1 MYFNNITFVLCRCL
15 VFAQPQ
21 LSSSIGSLE
30 LSGEQC
36 PGTLTLTCDA
46 RNFGPIDSINW
57 FVGGERVAEFDYNA
71 DSTPFTTTT
80 TRPDLLNATVQL
92 TSATFTGG
100 QFSFIN
106 FTLSASVS
114 NFLSLQGQN
123 ISCGNL
129 ALRSL
134 FGIREFTVNNEAT
147 SYHGMYC
154 MVYACM
160 YVCTCMY
167 IIGDRAKRARHS

>member
-1 MYFNNITFVLCRCL
+1 MFDKVNIFTCLLFL
-15 VFAQPQ
+15 VFGRPR
-21 LSSSIGSLE
+21 LNSSIRSLE

-46 RNFGPIDSINW
+46 TNFGISDSIEW
-57 FVGGERVAEFDYNA
+57 FVDNQRIALFDANT
-71 DSTPFTTTT
+71 DTTPFTTTT

-92 TSATFTGG
+92 TSVNFTGG

-114 NFLSLQGQN
+114 DFLPLEGQN

-129 ALRSL
+129 GAVSRSSS
-134 FGIREFTVNNEAT
+134 FGIRAFTVINEST
-147 SYHGMYC
+147 SCQG
-154 MVYACM
+154 
-160 YVCTCMY
+160 
-167 IIGDRAKRARHS
+167 I